1 MGRTDTVFE
10 VLSPGGAEMKRRD
23 FRAPWWAI
31 AWCRLKLILRGILEG
46 VCFGGVFVLVPI
58 IAAFLA

>member
-1 MGRTDTVFE
+1 
-10 VLSPGGAEMKRRD
+10 MKRRD